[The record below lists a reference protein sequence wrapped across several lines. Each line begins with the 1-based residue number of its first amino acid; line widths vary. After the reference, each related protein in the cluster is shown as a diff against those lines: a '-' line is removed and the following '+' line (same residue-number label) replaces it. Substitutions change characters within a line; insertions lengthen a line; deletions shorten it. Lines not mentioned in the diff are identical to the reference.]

1 MAYQKTEKVK
11 KKIEN
16 KKESIIKAAKEVLAN
31 ESYSATS
38 IKSIAKKAGIATG
51 TFYLYFSNKEKLVE
65 TIVDEMYAKLL
76 DSIKKERAKHEQ
88 VIDKL
93 QASMEATI
101 RLFAKEQHLAKILLV
116 QIPSLN
122 HAFNRKLD
130 EIEKELIKLTLAD
143 LKELTDQGKLPKQ
156 DIQISAMAFVGSFRQ
171 VMISWLREGEP
182 KNIEEA
188 YQTLIQYN
196 LRGLGKS

>member
-1 MAYQKTEKVK
+1 M
-11 KKIEN
+11 
-16 KKESIIKAAKEVLAN
+16 AN
-31 ESYSATS
+31 ESYSAIS

-116 QIPSLN
+116 QIPSFN

-143 LKELTDQGKLPKQ
+143 LKELTDQGMLPKQ

>member
-16 KKESIIKAAKEVLAN
+16 KKESIIKVAKEVLAN
-31 ESYSATS
+31 ESYSAIS

-116 QIPSLN
+116 QIPSFN

-143 LKELTDQGKLPKQ
+143 LKELTDQGMLPKQ